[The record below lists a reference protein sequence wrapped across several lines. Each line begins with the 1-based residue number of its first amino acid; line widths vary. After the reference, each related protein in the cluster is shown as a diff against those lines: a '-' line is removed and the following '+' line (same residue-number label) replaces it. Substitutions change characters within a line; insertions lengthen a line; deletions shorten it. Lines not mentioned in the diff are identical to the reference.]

1 MIYVKVNRSLTT
13 VRKEMRR
20 FLPIGKSTRGTE
32 PGMGSESLKKRKYKV
47 ENQWIFPRKN
57 PTEEEKKEM
66 VGLIL
71 EVSIRVLW
79 ENYCY
84 NFGGETFLQQEGG
97 PIGQRPTMAASRIVM
112 NCFFKKYHEILKK
125 AGLVVT
131 LLKVYVDDGRQ
142 ATTLLRRGMRF
153 EEETEEFVWSEEVE
167 REDLERKEL
176 GEEDDEF
183 MARLCIKAM
192 NHINEYITF
201 TTEVASEFINK
212 KLPTLD
218 MNLRMRDDFK
228 ITHTH
233 FEKNMKSQIFIER
246 ESAMTQR
253 QKFCILSNEL
263 TRRLYNIDEEDEGF
277 RKEKE
282 DTIENF
288 TKQLKYSG
296 WERNEAI
303 EMIKSGFIGG
313 RRRRERRMKQ
323 GGRIYRNGK
332 SSLQTLLGKKR
343 GTEMKRKER

>member
-1 MIYVKVNRSLTT
+1 M
-13 VRKEMRR
+13 
-20 FLPIGKSTRGTE
+20 
-32 PGMGSESLKKRKYKV
+32 KKRKYKV

-57 PTEEEKKEM
+57 PTEVEKKEM
-66 VGLIL
+66 VGMVL
-71 EVSIRVLW
+71 EVAIRILW
-79 ENYCY
+79 ENYSY

-112 NCFFKKYHEILKK
+112 NCFFKKYQNILKK

-142 ATTLLRRGMRF
+142 ATTLLRKGMRF
-153 EEETEEFVWSEEVE
+153 EEETEEFVWNEEAE
-167 REDLERKEL
+167 KEDLERKEQ

-192 NHINEYITF
+192 NHINEDITF

-228 ITHTH
+228 ITHTY
-233 FEKNMKSQIFIER
+233 FEKNMKSQILIER

-288 TKQLKYSG
+288 TKQLKHSG